1 MEFSPGPATDPNI
14 FHPRLELETF
24 PEGWRAELL
33 TFPEGWRCTCGIF
46 TKSRPLSRHFPP
58 RLELLT
64 FPDGWRAELLIFPE
78 CRLRIRARFS
88 PSPGAKHFPPR
99 LELLAFPEDW
109 RPARVRFSPSRGT
122 NPDIFRPLLESLA
135 FPRER
140 WPPFGIF
147 TKPWRQ
153 AGHFLHIA
161 LDRGLFRGPP
171 RVVFSQ
177 TASGILAPLRNW
189 HSRPAGKT
197 TP

>member
-14 FHPRLELETF
+14 FHPRLELETV

-46 TKSRPLSRHFPP
+46 TKSRRLSRHFPP

-64 FPDGWRAELLIFPE
+64 LPDGWRAELLIFLSAGCASVRDFHP
-78 CRLRIRARFS
+78 APAPVQTFPTAPGVVDFS
-88 PSPGAKHFPPR
+88 R
-99 LELLAFPEDW
+99 NW
-109 RPARVRFSPSRGT
+109 RRARVRFPPNRGT

-135 FPRER
+135 FPRAR
-140 WPPFGIF
+140 WSPCGIF

-161 LDRGLFRGPP
+161 LDSL
-171 RVVFSQ
+171 VF
-177 TASGILAPLRNW
+177 
-189 HSRPAGKT
+189 
-197 TP
+197 